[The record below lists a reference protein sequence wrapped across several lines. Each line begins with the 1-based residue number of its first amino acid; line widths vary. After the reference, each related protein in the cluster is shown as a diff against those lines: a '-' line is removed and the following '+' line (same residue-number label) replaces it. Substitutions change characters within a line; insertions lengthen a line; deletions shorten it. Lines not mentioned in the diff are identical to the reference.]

1 MVHITLPGL
10 LFCLCLYLSIAPA
23 NPLNAHAHVSDTTA
37 FPLPNEGHVAAHD
50 PSIIRH
56 DEHFYLF
63 KGGIHIP
70 VFRASNLSGPWER
83 LGTVLNG
90 LSLVQKQNQRRPWAP
105 MVTQWKNRFYC
116 FYSISQN
123 GKRNSAVGVA
133 SSDSIEPGG
142 WTDHGALINTGHGP
156 GSGVYPFNVSNAIDP
171 AFFAD
176 PVTGQPYL
184 QYGSYW
190 KGIFQLPLAE
200 DLLSVENATHPN
212 ADHLVFLPKKKP
224 KPNEGAFMSYRAPYY
239 YAWFSHGQC
248 CHFKT
253 QGFPKEGNEY
263 SIRVGR
269 STSVHGP
276 FVDRDNKDLLDGGG
290 SVVYGSNHGK
300 VYAPGGLGVLP
311 GANGEPDVLY
321 YHYHNASIGFAQGDA
336 RLGWNYLDY
345 VDGWPVPRAPS
356 NPGNSLQPP
365 SSVSL
370 QIVAFLCMCCLA
382 TILALAYKGVMTIGR
397 KTMVPLVAVLLI
409 ASALWTLHR
418 TRTQTYAQY

>member
-1 MVHITLPGL
+1 MVHITLPRL
-10 LFCLCLYLSIAPA
+10 LVCLCLCLWLPLAPA
-23 NPLNAHAHVSDTTA
+23 KPLNAHVPISDTA
-37 FPLPNEGHVAAHD
+37 AYPLPNEGHVAAHD

-56 DEHFYLF
+56 NEYFYLF

-83 LGTVLNG
+83 LGTVLSG
-90 LSLVQKQNQRRPWAP
+90 PSTVQKQNQRRPWAP
-105 MVTQWKNRFYC
+105 MVTQWKNQFYC

-123 GKRNSAVGVA
+123 GKRNSAIGVA
-133 SSDSIEPGG
+133 TSDSIEPGG
-142 WTDHGALINTGHGP
+142 WSDHGALVNTGHGP
-156 GSGVYPFNVSNAIDP
+156 GSAVYPFNVSNAIDP

-176 PVTGQPYL
+176 PLTGQPYL

-190 KGIFQLPLAE
+190 EGIFQVPLAE
-200 DLLSVENATHPN
+200 DLLSVENATRPD
-212 ADHLVFLPKKKP
+212 ADHLVYLPEKKP
-224 KPNEGAFMSYRAPYY
+224 KPNEGAFVSYRAPYY

-290 SVVYGSNHGK
+290 SVVYGSNHGE
-300 VYAPGGLGVLP
+300 VYAPGGLGILP

-345 VDGWPVPRAPS
+345 VGGWPVPRAPS
-356 NPGNSLQPP
+356 SPGSSLQPP
-365 SSVSL
+365 SSSSI
-370 QIVAFLCMCCLA
+370 QILAFLCL
-382 TILALAYKGVMTIGR
+382 
-397 KTMVPLVAVLLI
+397 LVLFTV
-409 ASALWTLHR
+409 
-418 TRTQTYAQY
+418 

>member
-1 MVHITLPGL
+1 MVHITLPRL
-10 LFCLCLYLSIAPA
+10 LVCLCLCLWLPLAPA
-23 NPLNAHAHVSDTTA
+23 KPLNAHVPISDTA
-37 FPLPNEGHVAAHD
+37 AYPLPNEGHVAAHD

-56 DEHFYLF
+56 NEYFYLF

-83 LGTVLNG
+83 LGTVLSG
-90 LSLVQKQNQRRPWAP
+90 PSTVQKQNQRRPWAP
-105 MVTQWKNRFYC
+105 MVTQWKNQFYC

-123 GKRNSAVGVA
+123 GKRNSAIGVA
-133 SSDSIEPGG
+133 TSDSIEPGG
-142 WTDHGALINTGHGP
+142 WSDHGALVNTGHGP
-156 GSGVYPFNVSNAIDP
+156 GSAVYPFNVSNAIDP

-176 PVTGQPYL
+176 PLTGQPYL

-190 KGIFQLPLAE
+190 EGIFQVPLAE
-200 DLLSVENATHPN
+200 DLLSVENATRPD
-212 ADHLVFLPKKKP
+212 ADHLVYLPEKKP
-224 KPNEGAFMSYRAPYY
+224 KPNEGAFVSYRAPYY

-290 SVVYGSNHGK
+290 SVVYGSNHGE
-300 VYAPGGLGVLP
+300 VYAPGGLGILP

-321 YHYHNASIGFAQGDA
+321 YHYHNASIGFAQGVRTPDLLLCGA
-336 RLGWNYLDY
+336 M
-345 VDGWPVPRAPS
+345 
-356 NPGNSLQPP
+356 SL
-365 SSVSL
+365 
-370 QIVAFLCMCCLA
+370 F
-382 TILALAYKGVMTIGR
+382 
-397 KTMVPLVAVLLI
+397 
-409 ASALWTLHR
+409 
-418 TRTQTYAQY
+418 